1 MINTVVR
8 IVFVAS
14 LLNIILTFLFQ
25 KPKLLNLDVI
35 LVILESV
42 FKIFV
47 GKARFDQIGFNE

>member
-1 MINTVVR
+1 M

-35 LVILESV
+35 LVILEIA
-42 FKIFV
+42 FKLFV